1 MLKRSPLTLLRKG
14 RPSQVARMGFRFRK
28 PLPAIDTGGILDFRP
43 ESIVSFY
50 LVNSSVPKFD
60 RLGSGSA
67 AASGAATE
75 LDVCAIHIEAVTI
88 FAFNFLKFRD
98 AATERTALK
107 RWIRLSWFAHPSYSA
122 LPINFAI
129 IRFVLAEDW
138 WEFQE

>member
-1 MLKRSPLTLLRKG
+1 
-14 RPSQVARMGFRFRK
+14 MGFRFRK

-43 ESIVSFY
+43 ESIVHFTSLTLRFQ
-50 LVNSSVPKFD
+50 NSIA
-60 RLGSGSA
+60 LA

-75 LDVCAIHIEAVTI
+75 LGVCAIHIEAVTI

-107 RWIRLSWFAHPSYSA
+107 HWIRLSWFAHPSYSA

-129 IRFVLAEDW
+129 IRFVLA
-138 WEFQE
+138 

>member
-1 MLKRSPLTLLRKG
+1 MLKRPPLNFVKKG
-14 RPSQVARMGFRFRK
+14 SAYPSSTYGL
-28 PLPAIDTGGILDFRP
+28 PLPQTIASNRHRRNSRLSTRIYR
-43 ESIVSFY
+43 SFY

-60 RLGSGSA
+60 RLGGRSA

-107 RWIRLSWFAHPSYSA
+107 HRIRLSWFAHPPYSA

-129 IRFVLAEDW
+129 IKILLA
-138 WEFQE
+138 

>member
-1 MLKRSPLTLLRKG
+1 MWPQR
-14 RPSQVARMGFRFRK
+14 
-28 PLPAIDTGGILDFRP
+28 D
-43 ESIVSFY
+43 
-50 LVNSSVPKFD
+50 NSSVPKFD

-107 RWIRLSWFAHPSYSA
+107 HRIRLSWFAHPPYSA
-122 LPINFAI
+122 LPVNFAI
-129 IRFVLAEDW
+129 IEIRPGVGLV
-138 WEFQE
+138 EFQE